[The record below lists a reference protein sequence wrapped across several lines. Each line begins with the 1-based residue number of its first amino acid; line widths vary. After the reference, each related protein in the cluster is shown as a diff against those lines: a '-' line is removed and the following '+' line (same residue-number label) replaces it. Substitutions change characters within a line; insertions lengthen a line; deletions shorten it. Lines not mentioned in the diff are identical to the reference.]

1 MLAQVYLYTD
11 GACRGNPGPGGYA
24 AILHCGDREREL
36 AGGSD
41 QTTNNRMELTAVLV
55 GLQALKGP
63 CRLTVVTDSQYVA
76 AILNGAKAKSN
87 LDLVQEVHRLAVEY
101 EVVVEQVAAHRGHP
115 LNERADKLAGA
126 EAARR
131 LAGRPQWLPGQP
143 TVAQVVNF
151 KAYGSIARLDE
162 AFGQRWLYI
171 GRHNP
176 AAGLA
181 QSPLANPFKARVRGR
196 GETLERYRA
205 WLWQRIQVGDTAV
218 LNALRAIDS
227 ETVLVCYCHPAPCH
241 GDVVLAAANW
251 LQRQERGES

>member
-1 MLAQVYLYTD
+1 MLAQVYLYVD

-24 AILHCGDREREL
+24 AILRCGDQEREVV
-36 AGGSD
+36 GGSD
-41 QTTNNRMELTAVLV
+41 QTTNNRMELTAVLA

-76 AILNGAKAKSN
+76 AILNGAKAKHN
-87 LDLVQEVHRLAVEY
+87 LDLVQEVRRLAEGQ
-101 EVVVEQVAAHRGHP
+101 ELVVEQVAGHSGH
-115 LNERADKLAGA
+115 LFNERADKLAGA

-131 LAGRPQWLPGQP
+131 LAGP
-143 TVAQVVNF
+143 TVAQIANF
-151 KAYGSIARLDE
+151 KMYGSVTRLDE
-162 AFGQRWLYI
+162 AFGRRWLYI

-181 QSPLANPFKARVRGR
+181 QSPLANPFKARVHGR

-205 WLWQRIQVGDTAV
+205 WLWQHIQAGDAAV
-218 LNALRAIDS
+218 LNALRAIRN

-241 GDVVLAAANW
+241 GDVVLAAAAW
-251 LQRQERGES
+251 LQQQECGAV

>member
-24 AILHCGDREREL
+24 AILRCGDQEREL
-36 AGGSD
+36 VGGSD
-41 QTTNNRMELTAVLV
+41 QTTNNRMELTAVV
-55 GLQALKGP
+55 AGLQALKKP
-63 CRLTVVTDSQYVA
+63 CQLTVVTDSQYVA

-87 LDLVQEVHRLAVEY
+87 LDLVQEVRRLVVGH
-101 EVVVEQVAAHRGHP
+101 EVGVEQVAAHRGHL
-115 LNERADKLAGA
+115 LNERADRLAGA

-131 LAGRPQWLPGQP
+131 LAGQPGQAS
-143 TVAQVVNF
+143 VAQVVNF

-162 AFGQRWLYI
+162 AFGQRWRYI

-176 AAGLA
+176 AVGLA
-181 QSPLANPFKARVRGR
+181 QSPLANPFVARVRGR
-196 GETLERYRA
+196 GETLERYRT
-205 WLWQRIQVGDTAV
+205 WLWQRIQAGDTAV

-251 LQRQERGES
+251 LRQQESGES